1 MEQRVFS
8 VTQVNNYIKG
18 VMDSDPLLG
27 GLLVRGELSNY
38 KIYPSGHHYFTLKD
52 AEGSLRCV
60 MYQGK
65 ARSLRF
71 RPADGMQVIASG
83 NITVFPRDGTY
94 KLYCDSLS
102 VSGVGD
108 LHMAY
113 EQLKEKLYR
122 EGLFDQAHKKPLPR
136 YPQRIAVIT
145 DSGTD
150 TPAAFAAEHDVR
162 VIPLRINY
170 SDGSTYE
177 NGVDITAEEVVER
190 FAEEIPSTSLPSPM
204 KIRDTLE
211 QARRDGYTGAVVVTI
226 SSGLSATFET
236 IGMVARQMEDFPVVM
251 VDTKSIGIAAGFVV
265 MEAARQIEAGMP
277 LDRLGS
283 VLAAVSERV
292 RVFFSV
298 QKLDFL
304 RKGGRIS
311 EAVYRVGSVLNI
323 KPVLTCSPEGKYVIE
338 KKARGWQR
346 ALDTQ
351 IALVAEQAARWQ
363 QVRLA
368 VCTYDPALREELVPR
383 LRERIGNAVEILQTG
398 LSADLLVHTGPTLV
412 GMGVMGL

>member
-1 MEQRVFS
+1 MNE
-8 VTQVNNYIKG
+8 
-18 VMDSDPLLG
+18 
-27 GLLVRGELSNY
+27 
-38 KIYPSGHHYFTLKD
+38 
-52 AEGSLRCV
+52 
-60 MYQGK
+60 
-65 ARSLRF
+65 
-71 RPADGMQVIASG
+71 
-83 NITVFPRDGTY
+83 
-94 KLYCDSLS
+94 
-102 VSGVGD
+102 
-108 LHMAY
+108 
-113 EQLKEKLYR
+113 
-122 EGLFDQAHKKPLPR
+122 
-136 YPQRIAVIT
+136 QRIAIIT

-150 TPAAFAAEHDVR
+150 TPADFVAAHDVR
-162 VIPLRINY
+162 VVPLRINY

-190 FAEEIPSTSLPSPM
+190 FAEEIPTTSLPSPM

-211 QARRDGYTGAVVVTI
+211 QARRDGYVGAVVVTI

-236 IGMVARQMEDFPVVM
+236 IGMVARQMDDFPVVM

-265 MEAARQIEAGMP
+265 MEAVRQIEAGMP
-277 LDRLGS
+277 LERLDS

-363 QVRLA
+363 KVRLA

-412 GMGVMGL
+412 GMGVIGL

>member
-1 MEQRVFS
+1 MNE
-8 VTQVNNYIKG
+8 
-18 VMDSDPLLG
+18 
-27 GLLVRGELSNY
+27 
-38 KIYPSGHHYFTLKD
+38 
-52 AEGSLRCV
+52 
-60 MYQGK
+60 
-65 ARSLRF
+65 
-71 RPADGMQVIASG
+71 
-83 NITVFPRDGTY
+83 
-94 KLYCDSLS
+94 
-102 VSGVGD
+102 
-108 LHMAY
+108 
-113 EQLKEKLYR
+113 
-122 EGLFDQAHKKPLPR
+122 
-136 YPQRIAVIT
+136 QRIAIIT

-150 TPAAFAAEHDVR
+150 TPADFAAAHDIR
-162 VIPLRINY
+162 VLPLRINY

-177 NGVDITAEEVVER
+177 NGVDITAQEVVER
-190 FAEEIPSTSLPSPM
+190 FAEEIPTTSLPSPM

-211 QARRDGYTGAVVVTI
+211 QARRDGYVGAVVVTI

>member
-1 MEQRVFS
+1 MNE
-8 VTQVNNYIKG
+8 
-18 VMDSDPLLG
+18 
-27 GLLVRGELSNY
+27 
-38 KIYPSGHHYFTLKD
+38 
-52 AEGSLRCV
+52 
-60 MYQGK
+60 
-65 ARSLRF
+65 
-71 RPADGMQVIASG
+71 
-83 NITVFPRDGTY
+83 
-94 KLYCDSLS
+94 
-102 VSGVGD
+102 
-108 LHMAY
+108 
-113 EQLKEKLYR
+113 
-122 EGLFDQAHKKPLPR
+122 
-136 YPQRIAVIT
+136 QRIAIIT

-150 TPAAFAAEHDVR
+150 TPADFVAAHDVR
-162 VIPLRINY
+162 VVPLRINY

-204 KIRDTLE
+204 KIRDTFE
-211 QARRDGYTGAVVVTI
+211 QARRDGYVGAVVVTI

-236 IGMVARQMEDFPVVM
+236 IGMVARQMDDFPVVM

-265 MEAARQIEAGMP
+265 MEAVRQIEAGMP
-277 LDRLGS
+277 LERLGS

-351 IALVAEQAARWQ
+351 IALVAEQATRWQ

>member
-1 MEQRVFS
+1 M
-8 VTQVNNYIKG
+8 N
-18 VMDSDPLLG
+18 D
-27 GLLVRGELSNY
+27 
-38 KIYPSGHHYFTLKD
+38 
-52 AEGSLRCV
+52 
-60 MYQGK
+60 
-65 ARSLRF
+65 
-71 RPADGMQVIASG
+71 
-83 NITVFPRDGTY
+83 
-94 KLYCDSLS
+94 
-102 VSGVGD
+102 
-108 LHMAY
+108 
-113 EQLKEKLYR
+113 
-122 EGLFDQAHKKPLPR
+122 
-136 YPQRIAVIT
+136 QRIAIIT

-150 TPAAFAAEHDVR
+150 TPADFAAAHDVR

-170 SDGSTYE
+170 SNGSTYE

-204 KIRDTLE
+204 RVRE
-211 QARRDGYTGAVVVTI
+211 AFERARRDGYVGAVVVTI

-236 IGMVARQMEDFPVVM
+236 IGMVARQMEGFPVVM

-265 MEAARQIEAGMP
+265 MEAVRQVEAGMP
-277 LDRLGS
+277 LERLGS
-283 VLAAVSERV
+283 VLTAASERV

-323 KPVLTCSPEGKYVIE
+323 KPVLTCDAREGKYVIE

-346 ALDTQ
+346 ALETQ
-351 IALVAEQAARWQ
+351 IALVAKQAERWQ

-368 VCTYDPALREELVPR
+368 VCTHDPALREELVPR
-383 LRERIGNAVEILQTG
+383 LRERVGNAIEVLETG

-412 GMGVMGL
+412 GMGVMGI

>member
-1 MEQRVFS
+1 MNE
-8 VTQVNNYIKG
+8 
-18 VMDSDPLLG
+18 
-27 GLLVRGELSNY
+27 
-38 KIYPSGHHYFTLKD
+38 
-52 AEGSLRCV
+52 
-60 MYQGK
+60 
-65 ARSLRF
+65 
-71 RPADGMQVIASG
+71 
-83 NITVFPRDGTY
+83 
-94 KLYCDSLS
+94 
-102 VSGVGD
+102 
-108 LHMAY
+108 
-113 EQLKEKLYR
+113 
-122 EGLFDQAHKKPLPR
+122 
-136 YPQRIAVIT
+136 QRIAIIT

-150 TPAAFAAEHDVR
+150 VPADFAAEHDVR

-204 KIRDTLE
+204 RIRDAFE
-211 QARRDGYTGAVVVTI
+211 QARRDGYAGAVVVTI

-265 MEAARQIEAGMP
+265 MEAVRQVEAGMP
-277 LDRLGS
+277 LERLGS
-283 VLAAVSERV
+283 VLTAVSERV

-323 KPVLTCSPEGKYVIE
+323 KPVLTCDAREGKYVIE
-338 KKARGWQR
+338 KKARGWAR
-346 ALDTQ
+346 ALETQ
-351 IALVAEQAARWQ
+351 ISLVAEQAARWPK
-363 QVRLA
+363 VRLA
-368 VCTYDPALREELVPR
+368 VCTYDPTLREELAAR
-383 LRERIGNAVEILQTG
+383 LRERVGNAVEVLVTG

-412 GMGVMGL
+412 GMGVMGM

>member
-1 MEQRVFS
+1 MNE
-8 VTQVNNYIKG
+8 
-18 VMDSDPLLG
+18 
-27 GLLVRGELSNY
+27 
-38 KIYPSGHHYFTLKD
+38 
-52 AEGSLRCV
+52 
-60 MYQGK
+60 
-65 ARSLRF
+65 
-71 RPADGMQVIASG
+71 
-83 NITVFPRDGTY
+83 
-94 KLYCDSLS
+94 
-102 VSGVGD
+102 
-108 LHMAY
+108 
-113 EQLKEKLYR
+113 
-122 EGLFDQAHKKPLPR
+122 
-136 YPQRIAVIT
+136 QRIAIIT

-150 TPAAFAAEHDVR
+150 TPADFVAAHDIR
-162 VIPLRINY
+162 VLPLRINY

-177 NGVDITAEEVVER
+177 NGVDITAQEVVER
-190 FAEEIPSTSLPSPM
+190 FAEEIPTTSLPSPM
-204 KIRDTLE
+204 KIRDTFE
-211 QARRDGYTGAVVVTI
+211 QARRDGYVGAVVVTI

-283 VLAAVSERV
+283 VLTAVSERV

-351 IALVAEQAARWQ
+351 ISLVAEQAARWP

-368 VCTYDPALREELVPR
+368 VCTYDPALREELAGR

-398 LSADLLVHTGPTLV
+398 LSADLLVHTVPTLV
-412 GMGVMGL
+412 GMRVIGL

>member
-1 MEQRVFS
+1 MNE
-8 VTQVNNYIKG
+8 
-18 VMDSDPLLG
+18 
-27 GLLVRGELSNY
+27 
-38 KIYPSGHHYFTLKD
+38 
-52 AEGSLRCV
+52 
-60 MYQGK
+60 
-65 ARSLRF
+65 
-71 RPADGMQVIASG
+71 
-83 NITVFPRDGTY
+83 
-94 KLYCDSLS
+94 
-102 VSGVGD
+102 
-108 LHMAY
+108 
-113 EQLKEKLYR
+113 
-122 EGLFDQAHKKPLPR
+122 
-136 YPQRIAVIT
+136 QRIAIIT

-150 TPAAFAAEHDVR
+150 TPADFVAAHDIR
-162 VIPLRINY
+162 VLPLRINY

-177 NGVDITAEEVVER
+177 NDVDITAQEVVER
-190 FAEEIPSTSLPSPM
+190 FAEEIPTTSLPSPM
-204 KIRDTLE
+204 KIRDTFE
-211 QARRDGYTGAVVVTI
+211 QARRDGYVGAVVVTI

-283 VLAAVSERV
+283 VLTAVSERV

-351 IALVAEQAARWQ
+351 ISLVAEQAARWP

-368 VCTYDPALREELVPR
+368 VCTYDPALREELAGR

>member
-1 MEQRVFS
+1 MNE
-8 VTQVNNYIKG
+8 
-18 VMDSDPLLG
+18 
-27 GLLVRGELSNY
+27 
-38 KIYPSGHHYFTLKD
+38 
-52 AEGSLRCV
+52 
-60 MYQGK
+60 
-65 ARSLRF
+65 
-71 RPADGMQVIASG
+71 
-83 NITVFPRDGTY
+83 
-94 KLYCDSLS
+94 
-102 VSGVGD
+102 
-108 LHMAY
+108 
-113 EQLKEKLYR
+113 
-122 EGLFDQAHKKPLPR
+122 
-136 YPQRIAVIT
+136 QRIAIIT

-150 TPAAFAAEHDVR
+150 TPADFVAAHDVR
-162 VIPLRINY
+162 VVPLRINY

-204 KIRDTLE
+204 KIRDTFE
-211 QARRDGYTGAVVVTI
+211 QARRDGYVGAVVVTI
-226 SSGLSATFET
+226 SSGLSATFEP

-283 VLAAVSERV
+283 VLTAVSERV

-311 EAVYRVGSVLNI
+311 DAVYRVGSVLNI

>member
-1 MEQRVFS
+1 MNE
-8 VTQVNNYIKG
+8 
-18 VMDSDPLLG
+18 
-27 GLLVRGELSNY
+27 
-38 KIYPSGHHYFTLKD
+38 
-52 AEGSLRCV
+52 
-60 MYQGK
+60 
-65 ARSLRF
+65 
-71 RPADGMQVIASG
+71 
-83 NITVFPRDGTY
+83 
-94 KLYCDSLS
+94 
-102 VSGVGD
+102 
-108 LHMAY
+108 
-113 EQLKEKLYR
+113 
-122 EGLFDQAHKKPLPR
+122 
-136 YPQRIAVIT
+136 QRIAIIT

-150 TPAAFAAEHDVR
+150 TPADFAAAHDIR
-162 VIPLRINY
+162 VLPLRINY

-177 NGVDITAEEVVER
+177 NGVDITAQEVVER
-190 FAEEIPSTSLPSPM
+190 FAEEIPTTSLPSPM

-211 QARRDGYTGAVVVTI
+211 QARRDGYVGAVVVTI

-412 GMGVMGL
+412 GVGVMGL

>member
-1 MEQRVFS
+1 MNE
-8 VTQVNNYIKG
+8 
-18 VMDSDPLLG
+18 
-27 GLLVRGELSNY
+27 
-38 KIYPSGHHYFTLKD
+38 
-52 AEGSLRCV
+52 
-60 MYQGK
+60 
-65 ARSLRF
+65 
-71 RPADGMQVIASG
+71 
-83 NITVFPRDGTY
+83 
-94 KLYCDSLS
+94 
-102 VSGVGD
+102 
-108 LHMAY
+108 
-113 EQLKEKLYR
+113 
-122 EGLFDQAHKKPLPR
+122 
-136 YPQRIAVIT
+136 QRIAIIT

-150 TPAAFAAEHDVR
+150 TPADFVAAHDVR
-162 VIPLRINY
+162 VVPLRINY

-190 FAEEIPSTSLPSPM
+190 FAEEIPTTSLPSPM

-211 QARRDGYTGAVVVTI
+211 QARRDGYVGAVVVTI

-277 LDRLGS
+277 LERLGS

-351 IALVAEQAARWQ
+351 IALVAEQAARWP

>member
-1 MEQRVFS
+1 MNE
-8 VTQVNNYIKG
+8 
-18 VMDSDPLLG
+18 
-27 GLLVRGELSNY
+27 
-38 KIYPSGHHYFTLKD
+38 
-52 AEGSLRCV
+52 
-60 MYQGK
+60 
-65 ARSLRF
+65 
-71 RPADGMQVIASG
+71 
-83 NITVFPRDGTY
+83 
-94 KLYCDSLS
+94 
-102 VSGVGD
+102 
-108 LHMAY
+108 
-113 EQLKEKLYR
+113 
-122 EGLFDQAHKKPLPR
+122 
-136 YPQRIAVIT
+136 QRIAVIT

-204 KIRDTLE
+204 RIRDAFE
-211 QARRDGYTGAVVVTI
+211 QARRDGYAGAVVVTI

-265 MEAARQIEAGMP
+265 MEAVRQVEAGMP
-277 LDRLGS
+277 LERLGS
-283 VLAAVSERV
+283 VLTAVSERV

-323 KPVLTCSPEGKYVIE
+323 KPVLTCDAREGKYVIE
-338 KKARGWQR
+338 KKARGWAR
-346 ALDTQ
+346 ALETQ
-351 IALVAEQAARWQ
+351 ISLVAEQAARWPK
-363 QVRLA
+363 VRLA
-368 VCTYDPALREELVPR
+368 VCTYDPTLREELAAR
-383 LRERIGNAVEILQTG
+383 LRERVGNAVEVLVTG

-412 GMGVMGL
+412 GMGVMGM

>member
-1 MEQRVFS
+1 MNE
-8 VTQVNNYIKG
+8 
-18 VMDSDPLLG
+18 
-27 GLLVRGELSNY
+27 
-38 KIYPSGHHYFTLKD
+38 
-52 AEGSLRCV
+52 
-60 MYQGK
+60 
-65 ARSLRF
+65 
-71 RPADGMQVIASG
+71 
-83 NITVFPRDGTY
+83 
-94 KLYCDSLS
+94 
-102 VSGVGD
+102 
-108 LHMAY
+108 
-113 EQLKEKLYR
+113 
-122 EGLFDQAHKKPLPR
+122 
-136 YPQRIAVIT
+136 QRIAIIT

-150 TPAAFAAEHDVR
+150 TPADFVAAHDVR
-162 VIPLRINY
+162 VVPLRINY

-177 NGVDITAEEVVER
+177 NGVDITAQEVVER
-190 FAEEIPSTSLPSPM
+190 FAEEIPTTSLPSPM

-211 QARRDGYTGAVVVTI
+211 QARRDGYVGAVVVTI

-236 IGMVARQMEDFPVVM
+236 IGMVARQMDDFPVVM

-265 MEAARQIEAGMP
+265 MEAVRQIEAGMP
-277 LDRLGS
+277 LERLGS

>member
-1 MEQRVFS
+1 MNE
-8 VTQVNNYIKG
+8 
-18 VMDSDPLLG
+18 
-27 GLLVRGELSNY
+27 
-38 KIYPSGHHYFTLKD
+38 
-52 AEGSLRCV
+52 
-60 MYQGK
+60 
-65 ARSLRF
+65 
-71 RPADGMQVIASG
+71 
-83 NITVFPRDGTY
+83 
-94 KLYCDSLS
+94 
-102 VSGVGD
+102 
-108 LHMAY
+108 
-113 EQLKEKLYR
+113 
-122 EGLFDQAHKKPLPR
+122 
-136 YPQRIAVIT
+136 QRIAIIT

-150 TPAAFAAEHDVR
+150 TPADFAAAHDIR
-162 VIPLRINY
+162 ILPLRINY

-177 NGVDITAEEVVER
+177 NGVDITAQEVVER
-190 FAEEIPSTSLPSPM
+190 FAEEIPTTSLPSPM

-211 QARRDGYTGAVVVTI
+211 QARRDGYVGAVVVTI

-277 LDRLGS
+277 LERLGS

-368 VCTYDPALREELVPR
+368 VCTYDPALRDELVPR
-383 LRERIGNAVEILQTG
+383 LRERIGNTVEILQTG

>member
-1 MEQRVFS
+1 MNE
-8 VTQVNNYIKG
+8 
-18 VMDSDPLLG
+18 
-27 GLLVRGELSNY
+27 
-38 KIYPSGHHYFTLKD
+38 
-52 AEGSLRCV
+52 
-60 MYQGK
+60 
-65 ARSLRF
+65 
-71 RPADGMQVIASG
+71 
-83 NITVFPRDGTY
+83 
-94 KLYCDSLS
+94 
-102 VSGVGD
+102 
-108 LHMAY
+108 
-113 EQLKEKLYR
+113 
-122 EGLFDQAHKKPLPR
+122 
-136 YPQRIAVIT
+136 QRIAIIT

-150 TPAAFAAEHDVR
+150 TPADFAAAHDIR

-177 NGVDITAEEVVER
+177 NGVDITAQEVVER
-190 FAEEIPSTSLPSPM
+190 FAEEIPTTSLPSPM

-211 QARRDGYTGAVVVTI
+211 QAQRDGYVGAVVVTI

-277 LDRLGS
+277 LERLGS

-363 QVRLA
+363 KVRLA

>member
-1 MEQRVFS
+1 MNE
-8 VTQVNNYIKG
+8 
-18 VMDSDPLLG
+18 
-27 GLLVRGELSNY
+27 
-38 KIYPSGHHYFTLKD
+38 
-52 AEGSLRCV
+52 
-60 MYQGK
+60 
-65 ARSLRF
+65 
-71 RPADGMQVIASG
+71 
-83 NITVFPRDGTY
+83 
-94 KLYCDSLS
+94 
-102 VSGVGD
+102 
-108 LHMAY
+108 
-113 EQLKEKLYR
+113 
-122 EGLFDQAHKKPLPR
+122 
-136 YPQRIAVIT
+136 QRIAIIT

-150 TPAAFAAEHDVR
+150 TPADFAAAHDIR

-177 NGVDITAEEVVER
+177 NGVDITAQEVVER
-190 FAEEIPSTSLPSPM
+190 FAEEIPTTSLPSPM

-211 QARRDGYTGAVVVTI
+211 QARRDGYVGAVVVTI

-277 LDRLGS
+277 LERLGS

-351 IALVAEQAARWQ
+351 IALVAEQAARWP

-412 GMGVMGL
+412 GMGVIGL

>member
-1 MEQRVFS
+1 MNE
-8 VTQVNNYIKG
+8 
-18 VMDSDPLLG
+18 
-27 GLLVRGELSNY
+27 
-38 KIYPSGHHYFTLKD
+38 
-52 AEGSLRCV
+52 
-60 MYQGK
+60 
-65 ARSLRF
+65 
-71 RPADGMQVIASG
+71 
-83 NITVFPRDGTY
+83 
-94 KLYCDSLS
+94 
-102 VSGVGD
+102 
-108 LHMAY
+108 
-113 EQLKEKLYR
+113 
-122 EGLFDQAHKKPLPR
+122 
-136 YPQRIAVIT
+136 QRIAIIT

-150 TPAAFAAEHDVR
+150 TPADFAAAHDIR

-177 NGVDITAEEVVER
+177 NGVDITAQEVVER
-190 FAEEIPSTSLPSPM
+190 FAEEIPTTSLPSPM
-204 KIRDTLE
+204 KIRDTFE
-211 QARRDGYTGAVVVTI
+211 QARRDGYVGAVVVTI

-277 LDRLGS
+277 LERLGS

>member
-1 MEQRVFS
+1 MNE
-8 VTQVNNYIKG
+8 
-18 VMDSDPLLG
+18 
-27 GLLVRGELSNY
+27 
-38 KIYPSGHHYFTLKD
+38 
-52 AEGSLRCV
+52 
-60 MYQGK
+60 
-65 ARSLRF
+65 
-71 RPADGMQVIASG
+71 
-83 NITVFPRDGTY
+83 
-94 KLYCDSLS
+94 
-102 VSGVGD
+102 
-108 LHMAY
+108 
-113 EQLKEKLYR
+113 
-122 EGLFDQAHKKPLPR
+122 
-136 YPQRIAVIT
+136 QRIAIIT

-150 TPAAFAAEHDVR
+150 TPADFAAAHDIR
-162 VIPLRINY
+162 ILPLRINY

-177 NGVDITAEEVVER
+177 NGVDITAQEVVER
-190 FAEEIPSTSLPSPM
+190 FAEEIPTTSLPSPM

-211 QARRDGYTGAVVVTI
+211 QARRDGYVGAVVVTI

-277 LDRLGS
+277 LERLGS

-368 VCTYDPALREELVPR
+368 VCTYDPALRKELVPR

>member
-1 MEQRVFS
+1 MNE
-8 VTQVNNYIKG
+8 
-18 VMDSDPLLG
+18 
-27 GLLVRGELSNY
+27 
-38 KIYPSGHHYFTLKD
+38 
-52 AEGSLRCV
+52 
-60 MYQGK
+60 
-65 ARSLRF
+65 
-71 RPADGMQVIASG
+71 
-83 NITVFPRDGTY
+83 
-94 KLYCDSLS
+94 
-102 VSGVGD
+102 
-108 LHMAY
+108 
-113 EQLKEKLYR
+113 
-122 EGLFDQAHKKPLPR
+122 
-136 YPQRIAVIT
+136 QRIAIIT

-150 TPAAFAAEHDVR
+150 TPADFAAAHDIR

-177 NGVDITAEEVVER
+177 NGVDITAQEVVER
-190 FAEEIPSTSLPSPM
+190 FAEEIPTTSLPSPM

-211 QARRDGYTGAVVVTI
+211 QARRDGYVGAVVVTI

-277 LDRLGS
+277 LERLGS

-323 KPVLTCSPEGKYVIE
+323 KPVAARARHTDRAGGRAGRTLAEGAPGGVHVRPRA
-338 KKARGWQR
+338 ARGARAAPARAHRQR
-346 ALDTQ
+346 G
-351 IALVAEQAARWQ
+351 R
-363 QVRLA
+363 
-368 VCTYDPALREELVPR
+368 DPADRPLRRPAGPHRPHPRGHGRDRTVDGTLTGR
-383 LRERIGNAVEILQTG
+383 LRSL
-398 LSADLLVHTGPTLV
+398 
-412 GMGVMGL
+412 